1 MTDAARKPD
10 LDARRRVLRGLAG
23 AVAAGIAGAL
33 PARAAQDLKPVHKT
47 YRLAVV
53 PQFTPLEM
61 TRFWAPVV
69 QALSQAGLPCE
80 LVVYPTIAS
89 FEPEFLKG
97 QADIAYL
104 NPYHMVM
111 AKRAHRYEA
120 LLRDTRPLQGLLLVK
135 RDGPV
140 KSIEQLKDHR
150 IAFPAPNAFAASL
163 YIRSILE
170 RQYRLRYEANYSGT
184 HRNAVRQVL
193 SGDAAAAGVVQTT
206 FERERPEV
214 QQAFQAIYTT
224 PALSP
229 HPIAVHPRVPQ
240 AVRKLLIE
248 TLQATARN
256 LETKPLMA
264 AIQMPNPVNANYAM
278 DYAPLERLK
287 IEKFVV
293 TE

>member
-1 MTDAARKPD
+1 MKDHAPKPD
-10 LDARRRVLRGLAG
+10 LETRRRVLRGLAG
-23 AVAAGIAGAL
+23 AVTTGMAGAL
-33 PARAAQDLKPVHKT
+33 PAFAQSAKPVSKA

-61 TRFWAPVV
+61 THFWAPVV

-97 QADIAYL
+97 QADIVYL

-111 AKRAHRYEA
+111 AKRAHGYEA
-120 LLRDTRPLQGLLLVK
+120 LLRDTRPLEGLLLVK
-135 RDGPV
+135 HDGPV
-140 KSIEQLKDHR
+140 KSMEQLKDHK

-163 YIRSILE
+163 YIRSVLE
-170 RQYRLRYEANYSGT
+170 RQYRLRFEASYAGT

-193 SGDAAAAGVVQTT
+193 SGDAAAAGVVKTT
-206 FERERPEV
+206 FEREPPEV
-214 QQAFQAIYTT
+214 QQAFRTIYTT
-224 PALSP
+224 PALSS
-229 HPIAVHPRVPQ
+229 HPLAVHPRVPQ

-248 TLQATARN
+248 ILQATARN

-264 AIQMPNPVNANYAM
+264 SIQMPNPVSANYAM

-287 IEKFVV
+287 IEKFVI